1 MIRALL
7 LVALLAGC
15 GTGQSSGPAGI
26 RFEAEGVRF
35 TAPGGWLVE
44 PARGASFGG
53 HWLVY
58 VATQEVHDSCTAD
71 RSDPCPPPL
80 EELSNGGVLIAW
92 YTTTCAGPDCTLP
105 SGEPT
110 RVGRREA
117 VKTGARDACGGI
129 AQTEETQYVVAVSP
143 QRIDTIVVCGRSTS
157 EATRATISS
166 FLDGIE
172 WRTP

>member
-7 LVALLAGC
+7 LAALLAGC
-15 GTGQSSGPAGI
+15 GSTESSGLQGVH
-26 RFEAEGVRF
+26 FEAEGVRF
-35 TAPGGWLVE
+35 TAPLGWLVE
-44 PARGASFGG
+44 PAQGASFGG

-71 RSDPCPPPL
+71 PSAPCPPPL
-80 EELSNGGVLIAW
+80 EELAAGGVLIGW

-105 SGEPT
+105 DGQPT
-110 RVGRREA
+110 RIGRREA
-117 VKTGARDACGGI
+117 VRTAGHDACGGI
-129 AQTEETQYVVAVSP
+129 GENEESQYLVAVSP

-157 EATRATISS
+157 EATRATIST
-166 FLDGIE
+166 FLDAIE